1 VGCESGSGRDQ
12 ARVTCTGVDSGRG
25 AGREEDR
32 ACVGL
37 ERRGEIE
44 EDDSMDEESSSIAVA
59 ANSSSIR
66 ARARACCCASSS
78 RRMKV

>member
-1 VGCESGSGRDQ
+1 VGCESDSGRDQ

-37 ERRGEIE
+37 ERRGEME
-44 EDDSMDEESSSIAVA
+44 EDDSIDEERSAIAVA
-59 ANSSSIR
+59 ANSSPIR
-66 ARARACCCASSS
+66 ATASACCCASNSL
-78 RRMKV
+78 RMKV